1 MNKLMP
7 VQETKAQF
15 LKFRLTPTLDKALQR
30 FATANALTKSSA
42 ASMLIIQRLKAEKYI
57 K

>member
-1 MNKLMP
+1 MEQENKD
-7 VQETKAQF
+7 TH